1 MSRETSHEWEQHLD
15 SDTRL
20 ATAVPL
26 TAELRVPGLTV
37 LCHPDLRRIGERAAL
52 TDLVSGRE
60 IALSR
65 LEPPFSAPGSAL
77 RRPLADPHLSRHP
90 IRLRP
95 RPGGGLLVDR
105 SRTKI
110 KALADGVEVGDELVC
125 STEDLERGVVLL
137 IADRIALLVHWVD
150 PLTPSDVPRYGLVGH
165 SSGIVTVRQ
174 EIRRVADLEVPVMI
188 RGATGTGKELVASA
202 IHRSSRRN
210 DQPFLAV
217 NMGAVPAT
225 LAASELFGAVK
236 GAYTGADR
244 KRTGY
249 FNRAQGG
256 TLFLDE
262 IGEMPLEVQVM
273 LLRTLETGEIQPV
286 GAERLE
292 KVDVRIIAA
301 TDSNLE
307 AAVSEGRFR
316 APLLH
321 RLSGY
326 EIRLPPLRERLDD
339 LGRLLVHFLIE
350 ERRALGEGDPPRRR
364 PEEAPWLPAPLAARL
379 AAFSWPGNVRQL
391 RNFARQLII
400 GNRGAPELRLR
411 PQLEELLQ
419 EPSAA
424 AAALAVPAA
433 AAAAPSAGAGKRRK
447 PATVSE
453 EELVETL
460 REQRFDLKA
469 TAEVLRISRTSL
481 YALIDKFPS
490 TRAPGDFSAE
500 EIEAAHRD
508 CGGDVDAMMERLEI
522 SQRALRRRLNEL
534 GLE

>member
-1 MSRETSHEWEQHLD
+1 MTRETSQDWRQHLD

-20 ATAVPL
+20 ATEGPL
-26 TAELRVPGLTV
+26 ATEFQVPGLTI
-37 LCHPDLRRIGERAAL
+37 LCHPDPRRIGERVAL

-65 LEPPFSAPGSAL
+65 LEPTFSTPGSAL

-90 IRLRP
+90 IRIRP
-95 RPGGGLLVDR
+95 QRGGGLVIDR
-105 SRTKI
+105 SRTKTKVI
-110 KALADGVEVGDELVC
+110 TDGAEIGDEQSY

-137 IADRIALLVHWVD
+137 IADRIALFAHHVD
-150 PLTPSDVPRYGLVGH
+150 PLTPADVPGYGLIGH
-165 SSGIVTVRQ
+165 SSGIVAVRQ
-174 EIRRVADLEVPVMI
+174 EILQVADLQVPVMI
-188 RGATGTGKELVASA
+188 RGATGTGKELVARG
-202 IHRSSRRN
+202 IHHSSPRSGK
-210 DQPFLAV
+210 PIVAV
-217 NMGAVPAT
+217 NMGAIPAT
-225 LAASELFGAVK
+225 LAAAELFGAVK

-249 FNRAQGG
+249 FTRAEGG

-286 GAERLE
+286 GAERLHR
-292 KVDVRIIAA
+292 VDVRIIAA

-307 AAVSEGRFR
+307 AAVSAGKFR

-326 EIRLPPLRERLDD
+326 EIRLPPLSERLDD

-350 ERRALGEGDPPRRR
+350 ERRQVGEGDLPRRH
-364 PEEAPWLPAPLAARL
+364 PEEAPWLPAPLVARL

-391 RNFARQLII
+391 RNVARQLII
-400 GNRGAPELRLR
+400 GNRGASELRLR
-411 PQLEELLQ
+411 PQIEELLQ
-419 EPSAA
+419 EPAA
-424 AAALAVPAA
+424 AAVPAA
-433 AAAAPSAGAGKRRK
+433 APPAATPAAGTPSKRRK

-453 EELVETL
+453 EELVSTL
-460 REQRFDLKA
+460 REHRWDLKA
-469 TAEVLRISRTSL
+469 TAEALRISRTSL
-481 YALIDKFPS
+481 YALIEKFPS
-490 TRAPGDFSAE
+490 TRAPGDITAE
-500 EIEAAHRD
+500 EIVEAHRD
-508 CGGDVDAMMERLEI
+508 CGGDVGAMMDRLEI

-534 GLE
+534 GLS